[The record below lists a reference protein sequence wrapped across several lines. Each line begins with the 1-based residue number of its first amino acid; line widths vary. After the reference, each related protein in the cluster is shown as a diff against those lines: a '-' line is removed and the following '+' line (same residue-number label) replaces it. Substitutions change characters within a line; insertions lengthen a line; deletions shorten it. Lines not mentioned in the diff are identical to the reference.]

1 MKGGILMD
9 FQAIL
14 QMISTVGFPI
24 ACCVAMGVYVKY
36 ITDKNREEVAKLNDQ
51 HKEEMSEVTK
61 AINNNTL
68 ALQSLHDYLKEGKER
83 NG

>member
-1 MKGGILMD
+1 MD
-9 FQAIL
+9 LPTIVQI
-14 QMISTVGFPI
+14 ISTVGFPI
-24 ACCVAMGVYVKY
+24 ACCIAMGVYVKY
-36 ITDKNREEVAKLNDQ
+36 ITDKNREEVSKLNEE

-68 ALQSLHDYLKEGKER
+68 ALQSLHDYLKEGKN

>member
-1 MKGGILMD
+1 MD
-9 FQAIL
+9 FQALI
-14 QMISTVGFPI
+14 QIISTVGFPI

-36 ITDKNREEVAKLNDQ
+36 ITDKNREEVAKLNED

-68 ALQSLHDYLKEGKER
+68 ALQSLTDHLKEGKL